1 MSNYIV
7 SFIVNNYDDCVIIE
21 FEDEEDDKNSLNFKN
36 DNIKKQLAADFDGEN
51 DNIFVEEIE
60 YEDDFLVV
68 GCGSDDNID
77 GILNKPD
84 EVATSC
90 SSLVRA
96 FVSRLD
102 FSASNGGHQT
112 WN

>member
-1 MSNYIV
+1 MSHYYLRSKSKTNMKKWYFEY
-7 SFIVNNYDDCVIIE
+7 FIADYFLSLFYDHSV
-21 FEDEEDDKNSLNFKN
+21 
-36 DNIKKQLAADFDGEN
+36 AADFDGEN
-51 DNIFVEEIE
+51 DHILVEEIE
-60 YEDDFLVV
+60 DEDDFLVV
-68 GCGSDDNID
+68 GCGSDDDID
-77 GILNKPD
+77 GILKKPD

>member
-1 MSNYIV
+1 MDDSQSDYN
-7 SFIVNNYDDCVIIE
+7 DCVIID
-21 FEDEEDDKNSLNFKN
+21 FEDEEDDRNSLNFKN
-36 DNIKKQLAADFDGEN
+36 DNIKIQLAADLDGEN
-51 DNIFVEEIE
+51 DNIYIVVEEIE
-60 YEDDFLVV
+60 DEDDFLVF
-68 GCGSDDNID
+68 GCGSDDDID
-77 GILNKPD
+77 GILKKPD